1 MIWFLE
7 FALQYFR
14 NKEGQEE
21 GMREGRN
28 GERGREGRKIRKQ
41 INELWQFPDNIWNLG
56 DGYMGSL

>member
-1 MIWFLE
+1 MIWYLE

-21 GMREGRN
+21 RKREGRN

-41 INELWQFPDNIWNLG
+41 KNELWKFPDNIWNLG

>member
-1 MIWFLE
+1 MIWYLE